1 MASRSSPCRRQAW
14 TGRPTILKPA
24 PVAANTSK
32 SAASDAAGHR
42 GRLRGR
48 FMKSGADT
56 LPDYEMLEL
65 LLFQA
70 QLRRDMKSLAK
81 RLLKKFGSF
90 SATISAEPTDLK
102 EVEGVGD
109 AVVVTLKTVQ
119 AAALRLS
126 LEEIMDQP
134 VLSNW
139 NKLIAYCRA
148 AMGHHKN
155 EHFRIL
161 FLNRQNALIAD
172 EVQQTGTVDHTP
184 VYPREVVKR
193 ALELGATALIMVHN
207 HPSGDPTPSKA
218 DIEMTKD
225 VAEAG
230 GNLGIVLH
238 DHLIMARAGHSSF
251 KEMGLL

>member
-1 MASRSSPCRRQAW
+1 M
-14 TGRPTILKPA
+14 
-24 PVAANTSK
+24 
-32 SAASDAAGHR
+32 DA
-42 GRLRGR
+42 
-48 FMKSGADT
+48 GADA

-70 QLRRDMKSLAK
+70 QPRRDMKSLAK

-90 SATISAEPTDLK
+90 SATISAEPADLK
-102 EVEGVGD
+102 EVDGVGD

-126 LEEIMDQP
+126 REEIMDQP
-134 VLSNW
+134 VLSSW

-148 AMGHHKN
+148 SMGHHKN

-161 FLNRQNALIAD
+161 FLNRQNTLIAD

-193 ALELGATALIMVHN
+193 ALELGATAIIMVHN

-218 DIEMTKD
+218 DIEMTKE
-225 VAEAG
+225 VADAG
-230 GNLGIVLH
+230 AKLAIVLH
-238 DHLIMARAGHSSF
+238 DHLIMTRAGHSSF